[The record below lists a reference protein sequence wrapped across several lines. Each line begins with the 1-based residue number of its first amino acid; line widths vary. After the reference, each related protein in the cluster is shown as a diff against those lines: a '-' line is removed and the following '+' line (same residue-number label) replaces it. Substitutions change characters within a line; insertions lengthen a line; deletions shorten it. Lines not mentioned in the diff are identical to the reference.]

1 MAFNERPTS
10 SLANSAGQRSS
21 APTVSVVIPA
31 FNEHDT
37 IRACVIAVL
46 DQTVAAFEIIVVDN
60 ASTDDTAEIVR
71 ELQSAYPAAP
81 IVYLL
86 QDALQGITPTR
97 NAGFDRATGDII
109 GRIDSDS
116 LVEPNWVEEVGK
128 AFADPDVA
136 AATGPAIYYDMPLRR
151 FGARADD
158 LLRRTQVTIAHDYH
172 LLFGSNMAIRAT
184 AWAAVRSHTCADLDD
199 LGHEDID
206 LSIHLHEAGLTVI
219 YWSDMVAGM
228 SARRLDDSP
237 REFFDYVMRFERTY
251 QKHNIRSISLR
262 APMAVFLAAYPA
274 LKAMRKAELR
284 RVADDAEDPSI

>member
-1 MAFNERPTS
+1 MAFSERPAS
-10 SLANSAGQRSS
+10 PPAHSAGPDSS

-37 IRACVIAVL
+37 IRACVLAVL

-71 ELQSAYPAAP
+71 ELQAAYPAAP
-81 IVYLL
+81 IVYLMH
-86 QDALQGITPTR
+86 DTLQGITPAR
-97 NAGFDRATGDII
+97 NAGFDRARGEII

-116 LVEPNWVEEVGK
+116 VVEPNWVEEVGK
-128 AFADPDVA
+128 AFADPKVS

-172 LLFGSNMAIRAT
+172 LLFGSNMAIRAS
-184 AWAAVRSHTCADLDD
+184 AWARVGPTTCADLDD
-199 LGHEDID
+199 TGHEDID

-262 APMAVFLAAYPA
+262 APMAVFLGAYPA
-274 LKAMRKAELR
+274 LKAMRTTELR
-284 RVADDAEDPSI
+284 RVAEQRDDPSI